1 MTASSRSAGDSR
13 GGLFKRIYITFVVT
27 VVAATLVGAAASWF
41 LVARHSEQRV
51 AMTLNLLEAEN
62 DPLAAEVR
70 DREALDRRIATIA
83 KEADTEIGV
92 YNRKGKRIAG
102 QGPARTP
109 ERAARLAR
117 RLEKGHP
124 LVRPAPG
131 GGGRRILFPVSDPET
146 NETLALVQVR
156 PSRSGPV
163 LPLVLSATGVLARL
177 ALGAKSWSRSL
188 RRRLG
193 ALETSAERIAAGDL
207 AHRVELPDAGPRD
220 GLDQLALGFNA
231 MAEKVQRLI
240 EGQRTLLANVSHELR
255 TPIARVKVQLELLED
270 RLVKLRVDASEEQL
284 KHVTRLES
292 GFADMTR
299 DNIEIEKLIADLLT
313 SGRLELAADG
323 ENLQRSEFD
332 LPKLL
337 GSMADRFAATVKPTN
352 ALRVEA
358 DSMLLERLLSNLLS
372 NARRACPDGEL
383 TIELDHGPEGMCI
396 AVEDEG
402 PGIASEDRERV
413 FEPFRRLD
421 AARSRDKGGVGLGLF
436 LCRQIARAHG
446 GTVVALG
453 RADGRA
459 GARMEIRLP
468 ASLAV

>member
-1 MTASSRSAGDSR
+1 MTASPPSAGGSG

-41 LVARHSEQRV
+41 LVARQSEQWV
-51 AMTLNLLEAEN
+51 AMTLNLLETEN
-62 DPLAAEVR
+62 DALAAELR
-70 DREALDRRIATIA
+70 DRDALNRRVSEMA
-83 KEADTEIGV
+83 KEAGTEIGV

-124 LVRPAPG
+124 MVRPAG
-131 GGGRRILFPVSDPET
+131 NGRGRRILFPISHPDT
-146 NETLALVQVR
+146 DETLALVQVR
-156 PSRSGPV
+156 PRRSGPV
-163 LPLVLSATGVLARL
+163 LPLVLSAAGVLL
-177 ALGAKSWSRSL
+177 LLGLGANSLSRSL

-193 ALETSAERIAAGDL
+193 ALETSAERIAAGEL

-220 GLDQLALGFNA
+220 ELDQLALGFNA

-240 EGQRTLLANVSHELR
+240 EGQRILLANVSHELR

-270 RLVKLRVDASEEQL
+270 RLVKLRVNASDEQV
-284 KHVTRLES
+284 KHVERLES

-323 ENLQRSEFD
+323 ANLQRSEFD

-337 GSMADRFAATVKPTN
+337 ESMADRFAATVKPTE
-352 ALRVEA
+352 ALRVDA

-383 TIELDHGPEGMCI
+383 TVELEQSSDGLRI

-453 RADGRA
+453 RTDGRA
-459 GARMEIRLP
+459 GARMEIQLP